1 MSVPSAQPRTQVTP
15 VLHCTV
21 FTSLIRENYSTL
33 RQTRAKIARIVTLF
47 LLHADIA
54 GGIQKVSQQSTTE
67 IETNKSWQ
75 GEKIVKFLQ
84 HKLLT
89 LICLTI
95 NWKREV

>member
-67 IETNKSWQ
+67 IETNKSCNRENCKIPPVPTLKSNLSSNEK
-75 GEKIVKFLQ
+75 GEF
-84 HKLLT
+84 
-89 LICLTI
+89 
-95 NWKREV
+95 

>member
-1 MSVPSAQPRTQVTP
+1 MLILQYIKHKPVNIKHTAVRTDTDIW
-15 VLHCTV
+15 LAV
-21 FTSLIRENYSTL
+21 F
-33 RQTRAKIARIVTLF
+33 RQ
-47 LLHADIA
+47 
-54 GGIQKVSQQSTTE
+54 VSQQSTTE

-95 NWKREV
+95 NGKREV